1 MCIFNSYG
9 FNLLGIQREN
19 YVKVVISWVSLLNP
33 REQKKKNL
41 LEISFEKNLVNKNTD
56 SIKEKPNS

>member
-1 MCIFNSYG
+1 MG
-9 FNLLGIQREN
+9 
-19 YVKVVISWVSLLNP
+19 VIAESKGTK
-33 REQKKKNL
+33 KKKNL